1 MTRYEHCHTHALP
14 TQTHKTHDTQ
24 TFLTFNFFLN
34 IEIRYANTALVL
46 FQKEEILP
54 QFSIKTLKGH
64 LYNKKY
70 PNSNVADLLFQK
82 FRLL

>member
-1 MTRYEHCHTHALP
+1 M
-14 TQTHKTHDTQ
+14 Q
-24 TFLTFNFFLN
+24 
-34 IEIRYANTALVL
+34 YATTALAL

-54 QFSIKTLKGH
+54 QFSIETLKGH
-64 LYNKKY
+64 LYSKKY

>member
-1 MTRYEHCHTHALP
+1 M
-14 TQTHKTHDTQ
+14 Q
-24 TFLTFNFFLN
+24 
-34 IEIRYANTALVL
+34 YATTALVL

-54 QFSIKTLKGH
+54 QFSIETLKGH
-64 LYNKKY
+64 LYSKKY